1 MSTALQ
7 QPGAQRI
14 PPPSAATAAAAAVA
28 VAAGASAT
36 SQTLMPSAPHQMPHT
51 TNAANN
57 IHAND
62 GADQLLFAT
71 GGYDHTIKI
80 WQPHTGV
87 CSRSMPHMDS
97 VCALD
102 ITADKRLLAACG
114 YQHIRLY
121 DMNTFVPIV
130 NFEGVTKNVNRIGFQ
145 EDGKWMYTGGED
157 CRVRIWEMNTQNCKR
172 AFDCQTPINAVCL
185 HPNQVEM
192 AIGSQGGGVYLW
204 DVKSDQHEQLV
215 PEVDASIQV
224 GAQGW
229 LRLLGCS

>member
-1 MSTALQ
+1 MSAALQ
-7 QPGAQRI
+7 QPPPGSQRI
-14 PPPSAATAAAAAVA
+14 PIPSAATAAAAAVA
-28 VAAGASAT
+28 AATAVAAGASSTA
-36 SQTLMPSAPHQMPHT
+36 QPNVPAASAHAVNA
-51 TNAANN
+51 NAANGGA
-57 IHAND
+57 HAND
-62 GADQLLFAT
+62 GAEQLLFAT

-87 CSRSMPHMDS
+87 CSRSMPHADS

-102 ITADKRLLAACG
+102 ITADKRMLAACG

-130 NFEGVTKNVNRIGFQ
+130 NFQGVTKNVNRIGFQ

-224 GAQGW
+224 GFANT
-229 LRLLGCS
+229 